1 LYKKLIKFKNKNI
14 YLMIRKNLLLLS
26 IVYLFKLILSS
37 EENKDEV
44 PICGGFIEF
53 DSSITPEIK
62 KEIDYSNIQVQSFTT
77 DMILKDQTFLAQSGY
92 YFLPI
97 YENESFI
104 LKISGPNG
112 MSFGNIII

>member
-1 LYKKLIKFKNKNI
+1 
-14 YLMIRKNLLLLS
+14 MIRKYQLLLS
-26 IVYLFKLILSS
+26 VVYLFKLIISL

-62 KEIDYSNIQVQSFTT
+62 KEIDYSNIQVQS

-112 MSFGNIII
+112 MSFGNIKINV

>member
-1 LYKKLIKFKNKNI
+1 
-14 YLMIRKNLLLLS
+14 MISKYQLLLS
-26 IVYLFKLILSS
+26 LACLLKLIFSS
-37 EENKDEV
+37 EENREEV

-53 DSSITPEIK
+53 DNSITPEIK
-62 KEIDYSNIQVQSFTT
+62 KEIDYSSIQVQSFTS

-112 MSFGNIII
+112 MSFGIILRLIIRA

>member
-1 LYKKLIKFKNKNI
+1 MIKKFQV
-14 YLMIRKNLLLLS
+14 LLS
-26 IVYLFKLILSS
+26 FAFVIQQVLLS

-62 KEIDYSNIQVQSFTT
+62 KEIDYSSIQVQSLTS
-77 DMILKDQTFLAQSGY
+77 DMIIKDQTFLAQSGY

-112 MSFGNIII
+112 MSFGISIYNSRT

>member
-1 LYKKLIKFKNKNI
+1 MIKRFQVF
-14 YLMIRKNLLLLS
+14 LFF
-26 IVYLFKLILSS
+26 VYFLEKIISS
-37 EENKDEV
+37 DDQKEDV

-53 DSSITPEIK
+53 DSNITPEIK
-62 KEIDYSNIQVQSFTT
+62 KEIDYSSIQVQSYTS

-112 MSFGNIII
+112 MSFGK